1 MRTMDNSCDKR
12 DKSLYKRL
20 SDYITQSFTYDSV
33 VNLMCIWDIY
43 SASVRGNSEESICRD
58 AILI

>member
-33 VNLMCIWDIY
+33 VNLMCI
-43 SASVRGNSEESICRD
+43 
-58 AILI
+58 